1 MKDKLDPKLK
11 AKIIRESEDL
21 CKICGRNIYAGNGAP
36 HHVIKLSEEPLLRNC
51 KTNIMWVHQRNCHIR
66 TECEPGFN
74 KTLQKQLQ
82 DYYFKLIDRDHVYDI
97 NQIAQMVDMP
107 LKDLVIAHN
116 KGFLKVVDGSAE
128 GLDVI
133 RFLLGG
139 KLIE

>member
-21 CKICGRNIYAGNGAP
+21 CKICGRNVYVGRGAP

-51 KTNIMWVHQRNCHIR
+51 KTNIWWVHQRNCHIR

-74 KTLQKQLQ
+74 RKLQKQLQ
-82 DYYFKLIDRDHVYDI
+82 DYYYGKFQLDI
-97 NQIAQMVDMP
+97 YYTLDEIKSMVDMP
-107 LKDLVIAHN
+107 LKDLVIAQN
-116 KGFLKVVDGSAE
+116 KGFLKVVNNRVE
-128 GLDVI
+128 GLDAI